1 MRICIVF
8 MLVLTLACQSQ
19 QKTAEKTENGSKPAI
34 ETAQTSMP
42 TASQPVEEE
51 ISASQS
57 QQKAA
62 ETTKNGSKLT
72 IETAQTSMPA
82 ASQPVEEEISA
93 SCNTDVCL
101 QLRNHNVENKSFE
114 IFMVNAV
121 PVAGFQCDLP
131 GIGISDADGGLL
143 KENGFEASNS
153 DSRVL
158 AFSMQG
164 NVISTGMGVLTEI
177 SYSDQADEV
186 CMTEIIF
193 AGIGGVQLSNDTPEC
208 LKLN

>member
-1 MRICIVF
+1 MRIIFIFV
-8 MLVLTLACQSQ
+8 LVMMLACQGKKQES
-19 QKTAEKTENGSKPAI
+19 EKINTVIK
-34 ETAQTSMP
+34 ETKD
-42 TASQPVEEE
+42 V
-51 ISASQS
+51 
-57 QQKAA
+57 
-62 ETTKNGSKLT
+62 
-72 IETAQTSMPA
+72 A
-82 ASQPVEEEISA
+82 ASDNIV
-93 SCNTDVCL
+93 CNEDVCL
-101 QLRNHNVENKSFE
+101 QLRNHDASNKSFE
-114 IFMVNAV
+114 IYMINAV

-164 NVISTGMGVLTEI
+164 KVISTGMGVLTEI
-177 SYSDQADEV
+177 SYSESTNEV

-208 LKLN
+208 LRLN

>member
-8 MLVLTLACQSQ
+8 MLFLTLACQSQ
-19 QKTAEKTENGSKPAI
+19 QKTAETTENGSKP
-34 ETAQTSMP
+34 
-42 TASQPVEEE
+42 
-51 ISASQS
+51 
-57 QQKAA
+57 
-62 ETTKNGSKLT
+62 T

-82 ASQPVEEEISA
+82 ASQPVEQDISA

-101 QLRNHNVENKSFE
+101 QLRNHNADNKSFE
-114 IFMVNAV
+114 IFMVNNV
-121 PVAGFQCDLP
+121 SVAGFQCDLP

-164 NVISTGMGVLTEI
+164 KVISIGMGVLTEI
-177 SYSDQADEV
+177 SYSESTNEV

-208 LKLN
+208 LRLN

>member
-19 QKTAEKTENGSKPAI
+19 QKTAETTENGSKP
-34 ETAQTSMP
+34 
-42 TASQPVEEE
+42 
-51 ISASQS
+51 
-57 QQKAA
+57 
-62 ETTKNGSKLT
+62 T
-72 IETAQTSMPA
+72 IETAQASMSA

-101 QLRNHNVENKSFE
+101 QLRNHNADNKSFE

-164 NVISTGMGVLTEI
+164 KVISTGMGVLTEI
-177 SYSDQADEV
+177 SYSESTDEV

-193 AGIGGVQLSNDTPEC
+193 AGIGGAKLENNMPEC